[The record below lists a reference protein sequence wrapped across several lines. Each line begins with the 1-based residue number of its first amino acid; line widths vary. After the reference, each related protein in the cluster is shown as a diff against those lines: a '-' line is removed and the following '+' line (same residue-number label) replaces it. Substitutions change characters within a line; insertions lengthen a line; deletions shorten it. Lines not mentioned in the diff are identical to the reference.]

1 VLHGSSSTRGNFKL
15 LIFDDK
21 GNLIISEE
29 SIKTYDKTRTETSVF
44 FTRFDTYTLK
54 KTPVSIETNSPVI
67 GASVVTN
74 ELSPSMFSTAAPS
87 LFSKLDNL
95 QAVKSPLIPA
105 GQYLVCICGNNI
117 LPGKTDVKLLAVP
130 ALAEGPDLLK
140 LQNADISL
148 VHLKD
153 SLFQLKTEY
162 IQAKE
167 AFENCISRMNEQ
179 ERALYVKLQSR
190 DDAYKGFISASALA
204 FAPENYAIPRQIESV
219 AEDDEAVTGTP
230 LVSDGTVETGQSS
243 KGKDKLFVGSKSS
256 SSEKKAVSPQQ
267 VGVVLAGTPVE
278 VVTST
283 AAQAGGWIASK
294 VTLGI
299 GSLQQM
305 VKNATAPPPP
315 LSAFPSRDGE
325 SGEGGAGG
333 KGDKSINVGV
343 SENAAS
349 EEDSAAL
356 SNDPELEPIFQELAN
371 SKTRFEKKQKS
382 YKKMVQNHAELVSR
396 RAAQVESDKARF
408 IKEAE
413 LSTESWLESFGL
425 ELDDEQRA
433 KQETQAREFAESML
447 KQRIGAL
454 EHKAKEE
461 LNALAAEHSSKEK
474 QSAAE
479 VEYTRVSYVEMLK
492 KKDAEVARVQ
502 AIREEEKKRKEE
514 QEANALVERL
524 AKEAENAT
532 LHAKTEDEENVRKQE
547 LAKEWAEKLELE
559 RIAIAEAAAIEAEE
573 KRRAVKEAEIKAA
586 KLAEER
592 LVAEEKKNKLLKEQ
606 KEQEESSQTSTS
618 PLEETE
624 TPVVTP
630 NLDS

>member
-1 VLHGSSSTRGNFKL
+1 MLHGSSSTRGNFKL